1 LSFLGVQ
8 RLRLCRP
15 HQRRGTALRG
25 DKLKSYPFKEIESKW
40 QKTWEESKL
49 YKTPDRPD
57 KKYYMLVMFAYPSG
71 DIHMGHFRNFIIGDV
86 VARYKMMHGYCVLHP
101 FGWDSFGL
109 PAELAAIKRKIH
121 PQQWT
126 IENISASRSTLKKCG
141 ISFDW
146 DKEVITSEPDYYKWT
161 QWMFLKLYEN
171 NLAYREK
178 SFVNWC
184 PGCKTVLA
192 NEQVEQGRCWKCES
206 PVEKKELEQW
216 FFRITAYA
224 NRLLK
229 DLDKLD
235 FWPENVKILQRN
247 WIGRSDG
254 LEIDFAIENSDQ
266 KISVFTTRPDTIY
279 GVTFMAIAPE
289 NKMLKMLKMDSKHK
303 KVVENYIDKASKKT
317 EIERSAVG
325 EKDGVFTGIYAI
337 NPLSGDKVQLWVADY
352 VLATYG
358 TGMVMGVPGHD
369 QRDFEFSKK
378 YGIPIKV
385 VIQPSGV
392 NLLANN
398 MKEAYTEPGTM
409 VNSDVFDGL
418 YSVDG
423 IKKVNEYVVEKKI
436 GRLKTNYKLRDWLI
450 SRQRY
455 WGAPIPMIHCEH
467 CGMAPVKESELPVLL
482 PTGNIDFTPKGRSPL
497 ADSRDFINI
506 NCPKCG
512 GKAKRDSD
520 TMDTFVC
527 SSWYFLRYTDA
538 HNEKEPFSKEKAK
551 IWLPVDKYIGG
562 IEHACGH
569 LLYFRF
575 FTKFLHDIGWLDIDE
590 PAVELFNHGMVLDR
604 EGKVMSKSVGNVVSP
619 INILEQHGVDISR
632 IAMYF
637 AAPSEREILWS
648 DEGIVGSSR
657 FLNRIYRFAEK
668 ASPKS
673 ISKNIKL
680 DDLSGSDLRAYR
692 KLNQTIKKVEED
704 IGTLQ
709 LNTAVASMMEL
720 LNVMDGLN
728 PAESKVFS
736 LCVAKLAQILAP
748 FAPHIS
754 EEIWSKLGHKQTI
767 FKSEWPSFD
776 RDAIIED
783 EVTIAVQVNGKL
795 RATINFPMN
804 TSEEEV
810 KKIALASERVKNFTN
825 NKKIVKTIFIPNKLI
840 NVVVG

>member
-1 LSFLGVQ
+1 M
-8 RLRLCRP
+8 
-15 HQRRGTALRG
+15 
-25 DKLKSYPFKEIESKW
+25 KSYPFKEIESKW
-40 QKTWEESKL
+40 QRSWEESKL
-49 YKTPDRPD
+49 YKAPDHPE

-71 DIHMGHFRNFIIGDV
+71 DIHIGHFRNFIIGDV
-86 VARYKMMHGYCVLHP
+86 VVRYKMMHGYQVLHP

-109 PAELAAIKRKIH
+109 PAELAAIQRKIH
-121 PQQWT
+121 PQKWT
-126 IENISASRSTLKKCG
+126 MENISVSRSTLKKCG

-146 DKEVITSEPDYYKWT
+146 DREVITSDPDYYKWT

-192 NEQVEQGRCWKCES
+192 NEQVEQGRCWRCDS

-224 NRLLK
+224 DRLLK

-235 FWPENVKILQRN
+235 GWPENVKILQRN

-254 LEIDFAIENSDQ
+254 IEIDFTLENSDQ

-289 NKMLKMLKMDSKHK
+289 NSLLKKLKMDSKYRK
-303 KVVENYIDKASKKT
+303 AVENYIERASKKT
-317 EIERSAVG
+317 EIERSAIG
-325 EKDGVFTGIYAI
+325 EKDGVFTGVYAI
-337 NPLSGDKVQLWVADY
+337 NPLSGEKVQLWVADY
-352 VLATYG
+352 VLAGYG
-358 TGMVMGVPGHD
+358 TGIVMGVPGHD

-378 YGIPIKV
+378 YGIPLKV

-392 NLLANN
+392 NLLADS

-409 VNSDVFDGL
+409 VNSDIFNGL
-418 YSVDG
+418 YSLEG
-423 IKKVNEYVVEKKI
+423 IKKVNEYVVEKNL

-455 WGAPIPMIHCEH
+455 WGAPIPMIHCEK
-467 CGMAPVKESELPVLL
+467 CGIVPVKESDFPVLL
-482 PTGNIDFTPKGRSPL
+482 PSGNIDFIPKGRSPL
-497 ADSRDFINI
+497 ADSEEFINT

-512 GKAKRDSD
+512 GRAKRDPD

-538 HNEKEPFSKEKAK
+538 HNDKAPFSKEKARE
-551 IWLPVDKYIGG
+551 WLPVDKYIGG

-590 PAVELFNHGMVLDR
+590 PSLELFNHGMVLDK

-619 INILEQHGVDISR
+619 IDIIEKHGVDVSR

-637 AAPSEREILWS
+637 AAPSEREILWN

-657 FLNRIYRFAEK
+657 FLNRIYRFAER
-668 ASPKS
+668 AS
-673 ISKNIKL
+673 SKNINDKIRL
-680 DDLSGSDLRAYR
+680 EDLTGSELRAYR

-709 LNTAVASMMEL
+709 LNTAIAGMMEL
-720 LNVMDGLN
+720 LNVMDELN
-728 PAESKVFS
+728 PTESKVFS
-736 LCVAKLAQILAP
+736 LCVEKIAQILAP
-748 FAPHIS
+748 FAPHLS
-754 EEIWSKLGHKQTI
+754 EEIWSKLRHKESI
-767 FKSEWPSFD
+767 FKSKWPVFD
-776 RDAIIED
+776 KDAIKEE
-783 EVTIAVQVNGKL
+783 EVTIVVQVNGKL
-795 RATINFPMN
+795 RATINFPVN

-810 KKIALASERVKNFTN
+810 KKLVLTNEKVKNFTD
-825 NKKIVKTIFIPNKLI
+825 NKKIVKTIFVPNKLI
-840 NVVVG
+840 NVVVR